1 MKDFDKFDEL
11 LRDALVS
18 DETPS
23 SDFTRRVMAQV
34 AATPQ
39 ERPRRRAF
47 PYLKVAVAAAACLVL
62 VYVGTLPLRMRAG
75 SAAPGNAAYSTV
87 TSDSAAA
94 ESAPEAGEMPDETA
108 GSTEDNYGFAADNSL
123 ETSLRQESATNDALA
138 SASQKAAAV
147 GYRLEVS
154 QREDGVTVCRLTT
167 PAGCAAAELWLT
179 EQGFADDGGY
189 VLHAV
194 DVAAMNE
201 ALPGLSLPEGDCV
214 LILAPEA

>member
-39 ERPRRRAF
+39 TRPTRRPL
-47 PYLKVAVAAAACLVL
+47 PYLKVAAAAAACLVL
-62 VYVGTLPLRMRAG
+62 VYVGTLPLRMCAG

-94 ESAPEAGEMPDETA
+94 EAAPETGEMPDATA

-123 ETSLRQESATNDALA
+123 EASLRQESATNDALA

-167 PAGCAAAELWLT
+167 PAGCAAAELWLA

-214 LILAPEA
+214 LILAPES

>member
-11 LRDALVS
+11 MRDALAS
-18 DETPS
+18 NETPS
-23 SDFTRRVMAQV
+23 SDFARRVMAQV

-39 ERPRRRAF
+39 TRPTRR
-47 PYLKVAVAAAACLVL
+47 PLPDLTVAAAAAACLVL

-75 SAAPGNAAYSTV
+75 SAAPTNQAYSTA
-87 TSDSAAA
+87 TTDSAAA
-94 ESAPEAGEMPDETA
+94 EAAPEAGEMPDETA
-108 GSTEDNYGFAADNSL
+108 GSTEDNYGFSADNSL

-194 DVAAMNE
+194 DVAAMNA

>member
-1 MKDFDKFDEL
+1 MNAFDKFDEMM
-11 LRDALVS
+11 RDALVS

-39 ERPRRRAF
+39 ERLRRRAF
-47 PYLKVAVAAAACLVL
+47 PYLKVAAAAAACLVL
-62 VYVGTLPLRMRAG
+62 VYVGTLPLRMRMG
-75 SAAPGNAAYSTV
+75 SAAPKNQAYSTA
-87 TSDSAAA
+87 TTDSAAMEA
-94 ESAPEAGEMPDETA
+94 APEAAEMPDETA
-108 GSTEDNYGFAADNSL
+108 GGTEDSYGFAADNSL
-123 ETSLRQESATNDALA
+123 EASLREESGTNDALIT
-138 SASQKAAAV
+138 ASQKAAAI
-147 GYRLEVS
+147 GYRVEVS
-154 QREDGVTVCRLTT
+154 QREDGVTVCKLTT
-167 PAGCAAAELWLT
+167 PAGCAAAELWLA

>member
-1 MKDFDKFDEL
+1 MNDFDKFDEMM
-11 LRDALVS
+11 RDALVS

-34 AATPQ
+34 AATAQ

-47 PYLKVAVAAAACLVL
+47 PYLKVAAAAAACLVL
-62 VYVGTLPLRMRAG
+62 VYVGTLPLRMRMG
-75 SAAPGNAAYSTV
+75 SAAPENAAYSTA
-87 TSDSAAA
+87 TTDSAAMEA
-94 ESAPEAGEMPDETA
+94 APEAAEMPDETA
-108 GSTEDNYGFAADNSL
+108 GGTEDSYGFAADNSL
-123 ETSLRQESATNDALA
+123 EASLREESGTNDALA
-138 SASQKAAAV
+138 SASQKAAAI
-147 GYRLEVS
+147 GYRVEVS
-154 QREDGVTVCRLTT
+154 TREDGVTVCRLTT
-167 PAGCAAAELWLT
+167 PAGCAAAELWLA

>member
-1 MKDFDKFDEL
+1 MNDFDKFDEMM
-11 LRDALVS
+11 RDALVS

-39 ERPRRRAF
+39 ERLQRRAF
-47 PYLKVAVAAAACLVL
+47 PYLKVAAAAAACLVL
-62 VYVGTLPLRMRAG
+62 VYVGTLPLRMRMG
-75 SAAPGNAAYSTV
+75 SAAPQAAYST
-87 TSDSAAA
+87 DSAAMEA
-94 ESAPEAGEMPDETA
+94 APEAAEMPDETA
-108 GSTEDNYGFAADNSL
+108 GGTEDSYGFAADNSL
-123 ETSLRQESATNDALA
+123 EASLREESGTNDALA
-138 SASQKAAAV
+138 SASQKAAAI
-147 GYRLEVS
+147 GYRVEVS
-154 QREDGVTVCRLTT
+154 TREDGVTVCRLTT
-167 PAGCAAAELWLT
+167 PAGCAAAELWLA

>member
-1 MKDFDKFDEL
+1 MIDFDKFDEMM
-11 LRDALVS
+11 RDALVS
-18 DETPS
+18 YETPS

-39 ERPRRRAF
+39 ERPLRRAF
-47 PYLKVAVAAAACLVL
+47 PYWKVAAAAAACLVL
-62 VYVGTLPLRMRAG
+62 VYVGTIPLRMRMG
-75 SAAPGNAAYSTV
+75 NAAPQAAYST
-87 TSDSAAA
+87 DSAAMEA
-94 ESAPEAGEMPDETA
+94 APEAAEAPDEAAGGTA
-108 GSTEDNYGFAADNSL
+108 ESYDFSTDNGL
-123 ETSLRQESATNDALA
+123 EASLRQESAANDALA
-138 SASQKAAAV
+138 SASQKAAAI

-167 PAGCAAAELWLT
+167 PAGCAAAELWLA

-194 DVAAMNE
+194 DVAAMNA

>member
-1 MKDFDKFDEL
+1 MKDFDKFDEMM
-11 LRDALVS
+11 RDALVS

-23 SDFTRRVMAQV
+23 SDFARRVMAQV

-39 ERPRRRAF
+39 TRPTRRPL
-47 PYLKVAVAAAACLVL
+47 PYLKVAAAAAACLVL

-75 SAAPGNAAYSTV
+75 SAAPTNQAYSTA
-87 TSDSAAA
+87 TTDSATMEA
-94 ESAPEAGEMPDETA
+94 APEAAE
-108 GSTEDNYGFAADNSL
+108 AADQAAGGTESYDFSTDNGL
-123 ETSLRQESATNDALA
+123 EASLRQESATNDALA

>member
-11 LRDALVS
+11 LRDALAS
-18 DETPS
+18 NETPS
-23 SDFTRRVMAQV
+23 SDFARRVMAQV

-39 ERPRRRAF
+39 ARPTRRPF
-47 PYLKVAVAAAACLVL
+47 PYLKVAAAAAACLVL

-75 SAAPGNAAYSTV
+75 SAAPKNQAYSTA
-87 TSDSAAA
+87 TTDSAAMEA
-94 ESAPEAGEMPDETA
+94 APEAEEMPDETA
-108 GSTEDNYGFAADNSL
+108 GGTEDSYGFAADNSL
-123 ETSLRQESATNDALA
+123 EASLREESGTNDALA
-138 SASQKAAAV
+138 SASQKAAAI
-147 GYRLEVS
+147 GYRLEVA
-154 QREDGVTVCRLTT
+154 QREDGVTVCKLTT
-167 PAGCAAAELWLT
+167 PAGCAAAELWLA

-194 DVAAMNE
+194 DVAAMNA

>member
-1 MKDFDKFDEL
+1 MNDFDKFDEMM
-11 LRDALVS
+11 RDALVS

-47 PYLKVAVAAAACLVL
+47 PYLKVAAAAAACLVL

-75 SAAPGNAAYSTV
+75 SAAPKAAYSTA
-87 TSDSAAA
+87 TGDSAAA
-94 ESAPEAGEMPDETA
+94 EAAPEAAEMPDETA
-108 GSTEDNYGFAADNSL
+108 GGTAENYDFSTDNGL
-123 ETSLRQESATNDALA
+123 EASLRQESDTNDALA

-167 PAGCAAAELWLT
+167 PAGCAAAELWLA

>member
-1 MKDFDKFDEL
+1 MNDFDTFDEMM
-11 LRDALVS
+11 RDALVS

-47 PYLKVAVAAAACLVL
+47 PYLKVAAAAAACLVL

-75 SAAPGNAAYSTV
+75 SAAPTNQAYSTA
-87 TSDSAAA
+87 TTDSATMEA
-94 ESAPEAGEMPDETA
+94 APEAAE
-108 GSTEDNYGFAADNSL
+108 AADQAAGGTESYDFSTDNGL
-123 ETSLRQESATNDALA
+123 EASLRQESATNDALA

>member
-11 LRDALVS
+11 LRDALAS

-39 ERPRRRAF
+39 TRPTRRPL
-47 PYLKVAVAAAACLVL
+47 PYLKVAAAAAACLVL

-75 SAAPGNAAYSTV
+75 SAAPKNQAYSTA
-87 TSDSAAA
+87 TTDSAAA
-94 ESAPEAGEMPDETA
+94 EAAPEAAEMPDETA
-108 GSTEDNYGFAADNSL
+108 GSAEDNYSFATDNGL
-123 ETSLRQESATNDALA
+123 EASLRQESAANDALA

-154 QREDGVTVCRLTT
+154 QREDCVTVCRLTT
-167 PAGCAAAELWLT
+167 PAGCAAAELWLA

-214 LILAPEA
+214 LILAPES

>member
-1 MKDFDKFDEL
+1 MNDYDKFDEMM
-11 LRDALVS
+11 RDALVS

-39 ERPRRRAF
+39 ERLRRRAF
-47 PYLKVAVAAAACLVL
+47 PYLKVAAAAAACLVL
-62 VYVGTLPLRMRAG
+62 VYVGTIPLRMRMG
-75 SAAPGNAAYSTV
+75 SAAPKNQAYSTA
-87 TSDSAAA
+87 TTDSAAMEA
-94 ESAPEAGEMPDETA
+94 APEAAEMPDETEGSAEDYYGFSA
-108 GSTEDNYGFAADNSL
+108 GSKLENSL
-123 ETSLRQESATNDALA
+123 TEEAARNDALA
-138 SASQKAAAV
+138 SASQKAAAI
-147 GYRLEVS
+147 GYRVEVS
-154 QREDGVTVCRLTT
+154 QREDGVTVCKLTT
-167 PAGCAAAELWLT
+167 PAGCAAAELWLA
-179 EQGFADDGGY
+179 EHGFADDGGY

>member
-1 MKDFDKFDEL
+1 MNDFDKFDEMM
-11 LRDALVS
+11 RDALVS

-39 ERPRRRAF
+39 TRPRRRAF
-47 PYLKVAVAAAACLVL
+47 PYLKVAAAAAACLVL

-75 SAAPGNAAYSTV
+75 SAAPENTAYSTV

-94 ESAPEAGEMPDETA
+94 EAAPEAGEAADQAA
-108 GSTEDNYGFAADNSL
+108 GGTENYDFSTDNSL
-123 ETSLRQESATNDALA
+123 EASLRQESDTNDALA
-138 SASQKAAAV
+138 SASQKAAAI

-154 QREDGVTVCRLTT
+154 TREDGVTVCRLTT

-179 EQGFADDGGY
+179 EQGCADDGGY

>member
-1 MKDFDKFDEL
+1 MKDFDKFDEMM
-11 LRDALVS
+11 RDALVS

-47 PYLKVAVAAAACLVL
+47 PYLKVAAAAAACLVL

-75 SAAPGNAAYSTV
+75 SAAPNAAYSTV

-94 ESAPEAGEMPDETA
+94 EAAPEAGEMPDETA
-108 GSTEDNYGFAADNSL
+108 GGTAEGYEVATDNSL
-123 ETSLRQESATNDALA
+123 EASLRQESDTNDALA
-138 SASQKAAAV
+138 SASQKAAAI

-154 QREDGVTVCRLTT
+154 TREDGVTVCRLTT
-167 PAGCAAAELWLT
+167 PAGCAAAELWLA

>member
-1 MKDFDKFDEL
+1 MNDFDKFDEMM
-11 LRDALVS
+11 RDALVS

-23 SDFTRRVMAQV
+23 SDFARRVMAQV

-47 PYLKVAVAAAACLVL
+47 PYLKVAAAAAACLVL

-75 SAAPGNAAYSTV
+75 SAASNAAYSTV
-87 TSDSAAA
+87 TSDSAAPEA
-94 ESAPEAGEMPDETA
+94 APEAEEMPDETA
-108 GSTEDNYGFAADNSL
+108 GGTAEGYEVANHNSL
-123 ETSLRQESATNDALA
+123 ETGLRQESSTNDALA

-154 QREDGVTVCRLTT
+154 TREDGVTVCRLTT
-167 PAGCAAAELWLT
+167 PAGCAAAELWLA

>member
-1 MKDFDKFDEL
+1 MNDFDKFDEMM
-11 LRDALVS
+11 RHVLVS

-34 AATPQ
+34 AATAQ

-62 VYVGTLPLRMRAG
+62 VYVGTIPLRMRMG
-75 SAAPGNAAYSTV
+75 SAAPKNQAYSTA
-87 TSDSAAA
+87 TTDSAAA
-94 ESAPEAGEMPDETA
+94 DAAPEAEEMPDETA
-108 GSTEDNYGFAADNSL
+108 GGTAESYDFANYNGLEAVPEDAA
-123 ETSLRQESATNDALA
+123 QNDALIT
-138 SASQKAAAV
+138 ASQKAAAI
-147 GYRLEVS
+147 GYRVEVS
-154 QREDGVTVCRLTT
+154 QREDGVTVCKLTT
-167 PAGCAAAELWLT
+167 PAGCAAAELWLA